1 MITHLDP
8 AALASLLRE
17 RPVTVVDVRE
27 PAEWATGHIEGAI
40 HVPLATVKAD
50 PEGTLPPGA
59 LVFVCA
65 KGGRSAQAAQVARK
79 HGRDEVFNLDGGM
92 GAWLSAGLPV
102 EVPPPPV
109 ATRPAPVGAAPAP
122 EPATSAPPAPP
133 APHAPEPGLEAIVG
147 ANLRD
152 HRTRFGLTLDEL
164 ARRAGVSRSLL
175 GQLELGRGGP
185 SIGTVWKLAQ
195 TLGVQFSALL
205 STSVP
210 AGMRVLKRASAR
222 KLQSADG
229 RFSSRA
235 LFPLEEPQR
244 AEFYELWLA
253 PHARE
258 DAEPHRPGTRENLV
272 VTAGRL
278 ELRVGSQRIVL
289 DAGDALTFTADVPH
303 SYANLGNGECWIY
316 LVMTYADPV

>member
-1 MITHLDP
+1 MIPTLDA
-8 AALASLLRE
+8 AALAALLRE

-40 HVPLATVKAD
+40 HVPLARLRAD
-50 PEGTLPPGA
+50 LEGTLPPGEV
-59 LVFVCA
+59 VFVCA
-65 KGGRSAQAAQVARK
+65 KGARSAQAAQFARK
-79 HGRDEVFNLDGGM
+79 HGREAVFSLDGGV
-92 GAWLSAGLPV
+92 GAWLSAGLPL
-102 EVPPPPV
+102 EVPPPVIAGPPA
-109 ATRPAPVGAAPAP
+109 ATGAAPAP
-122 EPATSAPPAPP
+122 EPAVAAPQ
-133 APHAPEPGLEAIVG
+133 APEPGLDAIVG

-185 SIGTVWKLAQ
+185 SIGTVWKIAQ

-205 STSVP
+205 STSGQT
-210 AGMRVLKRASAR
+210 GMRVLKRANAR

-235 LFPLEEPQR
+235 LFPLEDPQR

-258 DAEPHRPGTRENLV
+258 DADPHRPGTRENLV

-289 DAGDALTFTADVPH
+289 EAGDALTFTADVPH

-316 LVMTYADPV
+316 LVMTYAEPA